1 MNIIVQPVSS
11 REFCSMKKEKSRL
24 NKEWHL
30 AHPMPKNPSLQQRIE
45 WHTEHF
51 KNCNCRHDIPE
62 KSKEEMKKLKIK
74 IPSS

>member
-1 MNIIVQPVSS
+1 MQPDSS
-11 REFCSMKKEKSRL
+11 LEFCSMKKEKSRL

-45 WHTEHF
+45 WHIEHF

-62 KSKEEMKKLKIK
+62 KLKEEMKRLKIK
-74 IPSS
+74 IHEL